1 MATMSRS
8 VVPEELDALRPEDP
22 RAQRSRRDL
31 LRIHRAMRSVSIL
44 HGALLKL
51 RRDAPPRRIIELG
64 SGDGRLLLRLARSL
78 SPPWWGVDVSLLD
91 REPAVHHDTE
101 EGFRRLGWKPQVLR
115 QDALA
120 WADQRGY
127 ERYDLC
133 IVSLFLHHFNETE
146 LRRLLAGIAARC
158 DCVVASEPERGR
170 LALFFS
176 HFVGALGTN
185 AVTRGDAVKSVEAGF
200 TGEELSQAWPARD
213 ADWWLEEYGALPF
226 SHCFVAARRPLRVP
240 DP

>member
-1 MATMSRS
+1 MAMSRS

-44 HGALLKL
+44 RAALLKL
-51 RRDAPPRRIIELG
+51 RLDAPPRRIIELG
-64 SGDGRLLLRLARSL
+64 SGDGRLLLRFAQSM
-78 SPPWWGVDVSLLD
+78 SPPWWGVELSLLD

-101 EGFRRLGWKPQVLR
+101 EGFRRLGWKPQVLQ

-120 WADQRGY
+120 WAEQRSG

-133 IVSLFLHHFNETE
+133 IVSLFLHHFDAAQ

-158 DCVVASEPERGR
+158 ECVIASEPERGR
-170 LALFFS
+170 LAHFFS
-176 HFVGALGTN
+176 RFVGVLGTN

-200 TGEELSQAWPARD
+200 TGEEISEAWPAQHS
-213 ADWWLEEYGALPF
+213 DWSLQEYGALPF

-240 DP
+240 GE